1 MTFKLEHKDR
11 FSSARS
17 GVLKTQHGKIKTPV
31 FMPVGT
37 RAAVKTLT
45 PRVIEELGSQVIL
58 GNTYHLLTRPGP
70 DIIKKAGGL
79 HKFMMW
85 GKPILTDS
93 GGFQVYSLGDLRKIS
108 DKGVEFRSHIDGT
121 KHFLGPNESMDIQQ
135 KLGSDI
141 AMVFDECPPSMA
153 KPEVIAKAVNRTLR
167 WAEECYESNRKFNEK
182 GNNQLLFGIVQG
194 GTLDEFRLN
203 CIEEL
208 KKIPFPGFAIG
219 GLAVG
224 EKPEEMYR
232 VTELCCN
239 NLPED
244 KPRYL
249 MGVGKP
255 EDIVESIKRGVD
267 MFDCVMPTR
276 NARNGSAFTDTGMVQ
291 VKAGR
296 YKEDFTP
303 IQDGCECYTCRTF
316 TKAYVRH
323 LLNVGESLGGQLV
336 TIHNIHYYLKLTS
349 DIRKA
354 IEGDNFL
361 EFEKEFYKKRTTNE
375 QK

>member
-1 MTFKLEHKDR
+1 MAFTLEHKDK
-11 FSSARS
+11 FTSARA
-17 GVLKTQHGKIKTPV
+17 GILKTAHGEIKTPI

-45 PRVIEELGSQVIL
+45 PRVVEELGAQIIL

-70 DIIKKAGGL
+70 EIIEKAGGL
-79 HKFMMW
+79 HKFMAW
-85 GKPILTDS
+85 EKSILTDS
-93 GGFQVYSLGDLRKIS
+93 GGFQVYSLGDLRKIT
-108 DKGVEFRSHIDGT
+108 DKGVEFRSHIDGA
-121 KHFLGPNESMDIQQ
+121 KHFIGPKESMEIQQ

-153 KPEVIAKAVNRTLR
+153 KKEVIAKAVERTVE
-167 WAEECYESNRKFNEK
+167 WAKICFDSNQKFNEK
-182 GNNQLLFGIVQG
+182 GGQQLLFGIVQG
-194 GTLDEFRLN
+194 GTLDDFRLN

-208 KKIPFPGFAIG
+208 KKISFPGFAIG

-232 VTELCCN
+232 ITQLCCD
-239 NLPED
+239 NLPEN

-255 EDIVESIKRGVD
+255 EDIVEAIKRGVD

-276 NARNGSAFTDTGMVQ
+276 NARNGSAFTDSGTLQ
-291 VKAGR
+291 IKAGR
-296 YKEDFTP
+296 YREDFSP
-303 IQDGCECYTCRTF
+303 IEEDCNCYTCRTF

-323 LLNVGESLGGQLV
+323 LLNVGESLGGQLL

-354 IEGDNFL
+354 IEEDRFL
-361 EFEKEFYKKRTTNE
+361 EFEKEFFARYHE
-375 QK
+375 